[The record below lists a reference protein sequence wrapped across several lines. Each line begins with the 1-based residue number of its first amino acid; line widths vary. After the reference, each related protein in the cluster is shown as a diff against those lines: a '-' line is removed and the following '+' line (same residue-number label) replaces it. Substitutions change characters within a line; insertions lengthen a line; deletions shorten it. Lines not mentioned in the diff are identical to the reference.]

1 MSTATSDR
9 PTPAHNSLTRDV
21 WVNFKRWSRKAIRNP
36 TAFFLEIVVGVFSLL
51 LFSAVFG
58 DVGEFA
64 LTQAGYA
71 DVDYLTYLVPAVFM
85 QATMGSAFSSGV
97 GLVGDLESGM
107 FEKVTAMP
115 MGWTAVLLGKA
126 AADLLRIL
134 VQLLVVLAL
143 AVALGASVE
152 TGAAGVA
159 GIMGVALL
167 VGLLFMSIA
176 NILGVLVRD
185 EEAINAASM
194 LFMFPLL
201 FLSPAFIPVADDI
214 EWVARLNPITYGV
227 DAIRALVIDEDV
239 LTVLDV
245 TRFGGIYDTLVPAVA
260 VLVGLNLLF
269 GAIAVRVLGRASSA
283 DAA

>member
-1 MSTATSDR
+1 MNAATHER
-9 PTPAHNSLTRDV
+9 PTPAGNSLPRDV
-21 WVNFKRWSRKAIRNP
+21 WVNFKRWSRKALRNP

-58 DVGEFA
+58 DVGELA
-64 LTQAGYA
+64 LQSAGYG

-85 QATMGSAFSSGV
+85 QATMGSAFTSGV
-97 GLVGDLESGM
+97 GIVGDLKSGM
-107 FEKVTAMP
+107 FEKVTVTP

-134 VQLLVVLAL
+134 VQVLVVLAL

-152 TGAAGVA
+152 TGAAGVV
-159 GIMGVALL
+159 GIAAVSLL
-167 VGLLFMSIA
+167 VGLLFMSVA

-214 EWVARLNPITYGV
+214 EWLARLNPITYGV
-227 DAIRALVIDEDV
+227 DAIRTLVLGEDV
-239 LTVLDV
+239 MTVLSV

-260 VLVGLNLLF
+260 ILVGLNLVV
-269 GAIAVRVLGRASSA
+269 GAAAVWVLRRASSV

>member
-1 MSTATSDR
+1 MSTATDR
-9 PTPAHNSLTRDV
+9 PTPARNSLPRDA
-21 WVNFKRWSRKAIRNP
+21 WVNFKRWSRKAVRNP

-64 LTQAGYA
+64 LAQAGYA

-85 QATMGSAFSSGV
+85 QATMGSAFTSGV

-107 FEKVTAMP
+107 FEKVTATP

-152 TGAAGVA
+152 TGVAGVV
-159 GIMGVALL
+159 GIAAVSLL
-167 VGLLFMSIA
+167 VGLLFMSVA

-201 FLSPAFIPVADDI
+201 FLSPAFIPVASDI
-214 EWVARLNPITYGV
+214 EWLARLNPVTYGV
-227 DAIRALVIDEDV
+227 DAIRALVLGEDV
-239 LTVLDV
+239 LTVLEV
-245 TRFGGIYDTLVPAVA
+245 SRFGGIYDTLVPAVA
-260 VLVGLNLLF
+260 VLVGLNVVF
-269 GAIAVRVLGRASSA
+269 GAIAVWVLGRASSV